1 MSDNQEVWSIQG
13 KIEKLETE
21 LQPHQTTIDVNLEEL
36 YGLAVAE
43 LTLQQTKRDQII
55 ASYLT
60 VLSVATTVAMTS
72 ENITAPVQ
80 GGFFLAAG
88 IIGILLALIIIRYRV
103 YKEAYWLCCQS
114 ISVLFGYKK
123 ESLKKELVQNIYKAT
138 MLKKGKD
145 FTEKVRKGKD
155 AGQVKFSKRKYV
167 QKNKFSAET
176 IYLFIQALICST
188 VTTLGV
194 SYLLLGVLAPWL
206 QWGIS
211 IVVGVVVLV
220 LLVREYFEKCIEV
233 YQWMIDGEDASFN
246 RTFKKAWFL
255 HFYHDTDDDHSQKE
269 KKDP

>member
-1 MSDNQEVWSIQG
+1 M
-13 KIEKLETE
+13 
-21 LQPHQTTIDVNLEEL
+21 
-36 YGLAVAE
+36 
-43 LTLQQTKRDQII
+43 
-55 ASYLT
+55 
-60 VLSVATTVAMTS
+60 
-72 ENITAPVQ
+72 
-80 GGFFLAAG
+80 
-88 IIGILLALIIIRYRV
+88 
-103 YKEAYWLCCQS
+103 
-114 ISVLFGYKK
+114 
-123 ESLKKELVQNIYKAT
+123 
-138 MLKKGKD
+138 
-145 FTEKVRKGKD
+145 
-155 AGQVKFSKRKYV
+155 KFSRRKYV

-220 LLVREYFEKCIEV
+220 LLVWEYFEKCIEV